1 MRWRP
6 SAALAAVVLIA
17 LAQEIAPV
25 FTLSAV
31 AAAQPG
37 VAPGR
42 LAGRITDPAGAPLP
56 GITLVISGP
65 ALAEPRRV
73 VTDGDGR
80 FDAPGLPAGS
90 FSVTCI
96 APGFVEWRREG
107 LEVTAGEPVTLN
119 VVMRPLPA
127 QTPGERPPGRG
138 VVEPEPP
145 PPPPPPPGPPLPGEL
160 IDRID
165 SFLDQLPEGSIAF
178 NAPQTMLAGETVEM
192 RLVLSPQLSVEAL
205 AQRLEGLPGG
215 VQGATVRVAPV
226 MEAVLTGQNFAV
238 AAITPER
245 QAVARNEP
253 TEWRWQ
259 VTATTAG
266 EHRLHLVL
274 NVQVDGTSRT
284 LRTFDRTI
292 QVDVTLGRQISAFAT
307 DNWQWLWTT
316 ALVPLAGW
324 AWKRRQTSRRPPQS
338 TPVEH

>member
-6 SAALAAVVLIA
+6 SAALATVALIA

-25 FTLSAV
+25 RVSVVSA

-37 VAPGR
+37 AASGR
-42 LAGRITDPAGAPLP
+42 LAGRITDPGGAPLS

-96 APGFVEWRREG
+96 APGFVEWRRED
-107 LEVTAGEPVTLN
+107 LEITAGEPVTLN
-119 VVMRPLPA
+119 VVMRPLPTK
-127 QTPGERPPGRG
+127 TPAVQPPGRG
-138 VVEPEPP
+138 VVEPAPA
-145 PPPPPPPGPPLPGEL
+145 PPPPPPGPPSPGEL

-165 SFLDQLPEGSIAF
+165 SFLAQLPEGSIAF

-192 RLVLSPQLSVEAL
+192 RLALSPQLSVEAL
-205 AQRLEGLPGG
+205 GQRLEGLPGA

-238 AAITPER
+238 AAITPAR
-245 QAVARNEP
+245 QAVARNEV

-292 QVDVTLGRQISAFAT
+292 LVDVTLGRQISAFAT

-324 AWKRRQTSRRPPQS
+324 AWRRRQTSHRPTES